1 MHLWVLEKRDS
12 WSVREWHIC
21 VYLTFDTK
29 LAVLLYWGRV
39 WVTPV
44 SPSSKWHTHCLL
56 LLCRSAEKLWTRSTR
71 QGGAYW
77 RHDRV
82 ALPPARG
89 SPCSRGKKASTV
101 RSQAC
106 PPWEDRNP
114 KNLGLPFSLSGL
126 PCETRWRSHGGGK
139 LGMKLASWQH
149 SDWRTVRAR
158 LCSWF
163 RGPTLVGSAVC
174 CVRTACFVQCLWD
187 PSVH

>member
-1 MHLWVLEKRDS
+1 MHLWVLEKQDS

-56 LLCRSAEKLWTRSTR
+56 LLCRSAEKLWTRPTR

-89 SPCSRGKKASTV
+89 SPCSRGKKDSTM

-106 PPWEDRNP
+106 PPWQKPMWPR
-114 KNLGLPFSLSGL
+114 
-126 PCETRWRSHGGGK
+126 
-139 LGMKLASWQH
+139 GMKEPRPAILAVWSPLR
-149 SDWRTVRAR
+149 DTVKKSRWGKA
-158 LCSWF
+158 
-163 RGPTLVGSAVC
+163 GDET
-174 CVRTACFVQCLWD
+174 CLLATFWLTY
-187 PSVH
+187 SSC